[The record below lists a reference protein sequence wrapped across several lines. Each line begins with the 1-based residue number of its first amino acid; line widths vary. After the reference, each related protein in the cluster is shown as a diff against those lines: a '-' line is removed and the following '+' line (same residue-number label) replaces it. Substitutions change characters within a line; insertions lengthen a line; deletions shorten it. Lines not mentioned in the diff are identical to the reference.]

1 MARSVAVFV
10 CQKCGVIAP
19 RWQGKCDGCHEWNTL
34 QEEKPTVGPKHVL
47 TASLFS
53 RPRPNQ
59 RAASYGPVV
68 FEKLHGAHEPVPRL
82 LSGLSEVDRVTGGGF
97 VPGSVVLIGGDPG
110 IGKSTLLLQVC
121 ASLARTQKSIVYISG
136 EEALPQI
143 RLRAGRLSLADQPVA
158 LATETHVE
166 AIIGSLQEDP
176 PAFVVIDSIQTMWT
190 NTLDQAPG
198 TVSQL
203 RGSTQALVSFAK
215 SHNVTLILV
224 GHVTK
229 DGQLAGPRVLEHM
242 VDVVLSFEGDSARHF
257 RILRTVKNR
266 FGPTEEIGVFEMTS
280 SGLSEVANPSAL
292 FLAGRD
298 LFAPGTAVFAGLE
311 GSRTLLFEIQALV
324 APSGLAMPRR
334 AVVGWDSNR
343 LAMILAVLEKHGRM
357 KWGTYDIYLNV
368 AGGLKITEPAADL
381 AVIAALLSSI
391 SSVPV
396 SPHTVYFGEVG
407 LSGTVRPV
415 GQVGARLREAHKLG
429 FASAVIPDGPRS
441 VSDGEEESMILKKV
455 SHVRDVI
462 KTIRPAHRTDN
473 RA

>member
-1 MARSVAVFV
+1 M
-10 CQKCGVIAP
+10 
-19 RWQGKCDGCHEWNTL
+19 
-34 QEEKPTVGPKHVL
+34 
-47 TASLFS
+47 
-53 RPRPNQ
+53 
-59 RAASYGPVV
+59 
-68 FEKLHGAHEPVPRL
+68 
-82 LSGLSEVDRVTGGGF
+82 LSAFSEVDRVTGGGF

-110 IGKSTLLLQVC
+110 IGKSTLLLQIC
-121 ASLARTQKSIVYISG
+121 ASLTRTKKSVVYISG

-143 RLRAGRLSLADQPVA
+143 RLRAGRLKLLDEPIA

-166 AIIGSLQEDP
+166 TIIHSLQESP
-176 PAFVVIDSIQTMWT
+176 PDFFVIDSIQTMWT
-190 NTLDQAPG
+190 DTLEQAPG

-215 SHNVTLILV
+215 TYNVTLILV

-229 DGQLAGPRVLEHM
+229 EGQLAGPRVLEHM

-257 RILRTVKNR
+257 RVLRTVKNR

-280 SGLSEVANPSAL
+280 IGLSEVSNPSAL

-298 LFAPGTAVFAGLE
+298 LSAPGTAVFAGIE

-357 KWGTYDIYLNV
+357 KWGAYDIYLNV
-368 AGGLKITEPAADL
+368 AGGLKISEPAADL
-381 AVIAALLSSI
+381 AVIAALLSSL

-396 SPHTVYFGEVG
+396 PSRTIYCGEVG

-415 GQVGARLREAHKLG
+415 GQISARLREGYKLG
-429 FASAVIPDGPRS
+429 FSSAVLPSSSGKDC
-441 VSDGEEESMILKKV
+441 DGEEFSLSLEYV
-455 SHVRDVI
+455 GHVRDLLAGVGGG
-462 KTIRPAHRTDN
+462 HRRGYKVKKSDSQDTVVSLDI
-473 RA
+473 